1 MKIQGTSSF
10 PGSETHSIIHG
21 TQARRKPPEAILS
34 RAAEVFISRR
44 GAQLQKGDT
53 DMDALLTPA
62 ELALA
67 ADQKEIDDKREKKS
81 QAADIE
87 ARIRTDVT
95 LSDKDKSVLQ
105 KQADKL
111 KKEGM
116 TDEDRLAQL
125 YRERGVWEK
134 RSMSDTA
141 APDEKIAAGSM
152 IVHYDGRIDNL
163 RRTMQ
168 EKETHKMH
176 LRTQA
181 IQERADLEAA
191 AQKEQE
197 KIDDAIIGAS
207 GDDAS
212 ALETLLRYEAQ
223 RKAAK
228 DNAAVCEDAAPAG
241 QSQTSST

>member
-21 TQARRKPPEAILS
+21 TQARRKPPETVLS
-34 RAAEVFISRR
+34 RAAEVFVSKR
-44 GAQLQKGDT
+44 GAQLAQSAPDP
-53 DMDALLTPA
+53 DDILTPA
-62 ELALA
+62 EAALA
-67 ADQKEIDDKREKKS
+67 AAQKELDDKREKKS
-81 QAADIE
+81 QAAEIE
-87 ARIRTDVT
+87 ERIRSDAT
-95 LSDKDKSVLQ
+95 LSDEDKTVLQ

-116 TDEDRLAQL
+116 TKEDRLAQL
-125 YRERGVWEK
+125 YQKRGVWEK
-134 RSMSDTA
+134 RAGNDALA
-141 APDEKIAAGSM
+141 ADERQAAFNMVGIYSGD
-152 IVHYDGRIDNL
+152 ISRL
-163 RRTMQ
+163 QLTMKG
-168 EKETHKMH
+168 EELHKMR

-181 IQERADLEAA
+181 VQERADLDAA

-197 KIDDAIIGAS
+197 KIDDAVNGAS
-207 GDDAS
+207 GDEAS

-228 DNAAVCEDAAPAG
+228 DNAAVREDAAPAG

>member
-1 MKIQGTSSF
+1 MRIQGTSSY

-21 TQARRKPPEAILS
+21 AQARRKPPEAILS

-44 GAQLQKGDT
+44 GAQLQKGDA

-67 ADQKEIDDKREKKS
+67 ADQKELDDKREKKS

-87 ARIRTDVT
+87 ARIRTDAT
-95 LSDKDKSVLQ
+95 LSDEDKSVLQ

-125 YRERGVWEK
+125 YQKRGVWEK
-134 RSMSDTA
+134 RAGNDALA
-141 APDEKIAAGSM
+141 ADERQAAFNMVGIYSGD
-152 IVHYDGRIDNL
+152 ISRL
-163 RRTMQ
+163 QLTMKG
-168 EKETHKMH
+168 EELHKMR

-181 IQERADLEAA
+181 VQKRADLDAA

-197 KIDDAIIGAS
+197 KIDDAVNGAS
-207 GDDAS
+207 GDEAS

-228 DNAAVCEDAAPAG
+228 DNAAVREDAAPAG